1 MSEIKFSSVK
11 SLRVFQSA
19 LEQIE
24 DAILGGSLNPGDKL
38 PNERKLIEDLSISRP
53 TLREVL
59 RVLEQKG
66 FIKIKIGAKGG
77 AFVKKIGVQ
86 QASDGLNILLKQGKI
101 SLISLRHLY
110 EFREGTEGAVA
121 ALATERASTK
131 DIDQLEAD
139 LKKAQQLLEKNP
151 PDHIKFWEAESHLHV
166 MMAKLSGN
174 IIYEWVLSAVHTKI
188 HSYIHFL
195 PTASEDLKIAVE
207 EWERIFHGMHRREVS
222 KVRTLVS
229 AHVCR
234 YDPYLGD
241 GKPVASDILIKLFDA
256 HEN

>member
-24 DAILGGSLNPGDKL
+24 DAILSGSLNPGDKL

-66 FIKIKIGAKGG
+66 FIEIKIGAKGG
-77 AFVKKIGVQ
+77 AFVKKIGIQ

-101 SLISLRHLY
+101 SLRHLY
-110 EFREGTEGAVA
+110 EFREGTEGVVA

-139 LKKAQQLLEKNP
+139 LKTAQQLLEENP

-166 MMAKLSGN
+166 KMAKLSGN
-174 IIYEWVLSAVHTKI
+174 IIYEWVLSAVHTKV
-188 HSYIHFL
+188 HSYVHFM
-195 PTASEDLKIAVE
+195 PKAVE
-207 EWERIFHGMHRREVS
+207 KLKNTVNEWERIFYWMRRGEAS
-222 KVRTLVS
+222 KVRTLIS
-229 AHVCR
+229 AHVCS
-234 YDPYLGD
+234 YDPYIGED
-241 GKPVASDILIKLFDA
+241 KPDVSDVLIEL
-256 HEN
+256 

>member
-1 MSEIKFSSVK
+1 MSKIKFSAVK
-11 SLRVFQSA
+11 SQRVFQTA

-24 DAILGGSLNPGDKL
+24 DAILSGSLNPGDKL

-66 FIKIKIGAKGG
+66 FIEIKIGAKGG

-86 QASDGLNILLKQGKI
+86 QASDGLNILFKHGK
-101 SLISLRHLY
+101 ISLRHLY

-121 ALATERASTK
+121 ALATERASVK

-151 PDHIKFWEAESHLHV
+151 PDHIKFWEAESRLHV

-174 IIYEWVLSAVHTKI
+174 IIYEWVLSAVHTKV
-188 HSYIHFL
+188 HSYVQFL
-195 PTASEDLKIAVE
+195 PDAVEDLKNTAN
-207 EWERIFHGMHRREVS
+207 EWERIFYWMRQGEAS
-222 KVRTLVS
+222 KVRTLIS
-229 AHVCR
+229 AHVCHFN
-234 YDPYLGD
+234 PYIGEN
-241 GKPVASDILIKLFDA
+241 KPDVDDILIEL
-256 HEN
+256 

>member
-1 MSEIKFSSVK
+1 MSEIKFSTVK
-11 SLRVFQSA
+11 SQRVFQSA

-24 DAILGGSLNPGDKL
+24 DAILSGSLNPGDKL

-66 FIKIKIGAKGG
+66 FIEIKIGAKGG

-86 QASDGLNILLKQGKI
+86 QASDGLNILLKQGK
-101 SLISLRHLY
+101 ISLRHLY

-188 HSYIHFL
+188 HSYVHFL
-195 PTASEDLKIAVE
+195 PTAPEKLKNTVE
-207 EWERIFHGMHRREVS
+207 EWKRVFYWMRRGEVS
-222 KVRTLVS
+222 KVRMLVL
-229 AHVCR
+229 AHVCH
-234 YDPYLGD
+234 YDPYIGED
-241 GKPVASDILIKLFDA
+241 KPDVEDILIEL
-256 HEN
+256 

>member
-1 MSEIKFSSVK
+1 MSEIKFSTVK
-11 SLRVFQSA
+11 SQRVFQSA

-24 DAILGGSLNPGDKL
+24 DAILSGSLNPGDKL

-66 FIKIKIGAKGG
+66 FIEIKIGAKGG

-86 QASDGLNILLKQGKI
+86 QASDGLNILLKQGK
-101 SLISLRHLY
+101 ISLRHLY

-166 MMAKLSGN
+166 KMAKLSGN
-174 IIYEWVLSAVHTKI
+174 IIYEWVLNAVHTKI
-188 HSYIHFL
+188 HSYVHFL
-195 PTASEDLKIAVE
+195 PTAAEKLKGSVE
-207 EWERIFHGMHRREVS
+207 EWERIFCCMRRGEVS

-229 AHVCR
+229 AHVCH
-234 YDPYLGD
+234 YDPYIGED
-241 GKPVASDILIKLFDA
+241 KPDVEDVLIEL
-256 HEN
+256 

>member
-66 FIKIKIGAKGG
+66 FIEIKIGAKGG

-86 QASDGLNILLKQGKI
+86 QASDGLNILLKQGK
-101 SLISLRHLY
+101 ISLRHLY

-166 MMAKLSGN
+166 KMAKLSGN

-188 HSYIHFL
+188 HSYVHFL
-195 PTASEDLKIAVE
+195 PTSSEKLKNSVN
-207 EWERIFHGMHRREVS
+207 EWERIFYWMRRREVS
-222 KVRTLVS
+222 KVRTLIS
-229 AHVCR
+229 AHVSS
-234 YDPYLGD
+234 YDPYIGED
-241 GKPVASDILIKLFDA
+241 KPAAEDVLI
-256 HEN
+256 EI